1 MKHKL
6 VQWLSC
12 VFFVISG
19 SVYAVETPLD
29 FKLQR
34 LGGDGQVE
42 EVTPAT
48 WQDKYL
54 LIAVGYTTCPQICPT
69 TLFDVSSALETLDK
83 IAPAQVQKL
92 QPIFLTIDPQS
103 DSLEDMKKYTAYF
116 DPRIAGVRAID
127 YPTLDHVVEQLH
139 ASYSYQFEGEDI
151 QPPNLPKGYTVS
163 HSVFIYLYS
172 PKGELLDAYPYN
184 MDGESLA
191 LGILDNMPK

>member
-6 VQWLSC
+6 IQCLC
-12 VFFVISG
+12 VCFFIASSV
-19 SVYAVETPLD
+19 VYAVEMPLD

-34 LGGDGQVE
+34 LSDDGKVE

-48 WQDKYL
+48 WTDKYL
-54 LIAVGYTTCPQICPT
+54 LMAVGYTTCPQICPT
-69 TLFDVSSALETLDK
+69 TLFDVSAALETLDK

-116 DPRIAGVRAID
+116 DSRIAGVRAVD
-127 YPTLDHVVEQLH
+127 YPTLDYVVKQLH
-139 ASYSYQFEGEDI
+139 ASYSYQFEGNDV

-172 PKGELLDAYPYN
+172 PQGELLDAYPYN

-191 LGILDNMPK
+191 MGILENMPK